1 MKKSVIFIVLWL
13 FILNCSTPF
22 KVYAKDPPPS
32 VSADSAVLLDATT
45 GKILFS
51 KNPDSAYPP
60 ASTTKVMTALIV
72 LEKANLDSE
81 VTIGTNPPKIDGT
94 RLGLIEGEKFKVR
107 DLLYG
112 LLLASD
118 NDCAMALAE
127 YVGNGSVNK
136 FVDEMNKKAIELGA
150 VHTHFV
156 NPSGLFDK
164 EHKTSAKDLS
174 LIMEKLSKNSEYS
187 KIASTLSYNIK
198 PTNKWK
204 NERVIWNENKLIQ
217 KQSNFYYDG
226 CIGGKTGYTIQ
237 SLHSYVATAV
247 RGNHQLI
254 VALVHD
260 KNKTFFPDAI
270 SLFNYG
276 YNNFKFEKLYSKGD
290 IVTTYNK
297 NNLSVPLIAASD
309 FYYNKEIGDNS
320 TPTFKL
326 KNETLNSKYFK
337 KGDVVNS
344 AEIFLN
350 GKSIGNLQLLSGLN
364 NKPSS
369 LYARTQNQML
379 HINIQY
385 LILGSIIILILV
397 SVLIIRKIKISHE

>member
-13 FILNCSTPF
+13 FLISCSTSF
-22 KVYAKDPPPS
+22 KAYAKNPPPS

-45 GKILFS
+45 GEILFS
-51 KNPDSAYPP
+51 KNPDTAYPP
-60 ASTTKVMTALIV
+60 ASTTKIMTALLV
-72 LEKANLDSE
+72 LEKTNLDNE
-81 VTIGTNPPKIDGT
+81 VTIGSNPPKIDGT
-94 RLGLIEGEKFKVR
+94 RLGLIEGEKLKVR

-136 FVDEMNKKAIELGA
+136 FVDEMNKKALELGA
-150 VHTHFV
+150 LHTHFV

-164 EHKTSAKDLS
+164 NHNISAKDLS
-174 LIMEKLSKNSEYS
+174 LIMKELSKNSNYS
-187 KIASTLSYNIK
+187 KIASTVSYTIK
-198 PTNKWK
+198 PTNKSK
-204 NERVIWNENKLIQ
+204 NERVVWNENRLIQ
-217 KQSNFYYDG
+217 KQSHYYYEG

-237 SLHSYVATAV
+237 SLHSYVATAI

-290 IVTTYNK
+290 IIANYNK

-309 FYYNKEIGDNS
+309 FYYDREIGDNS

-326 KNETLNSKYFK
+326 KDNNLNLKSFK
-337 KGDVVNS
+337 KGDTVDE
-344 AEIFLN
+344 AEFSLN
-350 GKSIGNLQLLSGLN
+350 GKNVGNLQLLSGVNNSSSSIYTGNQNKISHLN
-364 NKPSS
+364 
-369 LYARTQNQML
+369 M
-379 HINIQY
+379 QY
-385 LILGSIIILILV
+385 LVLASIIILIII
-397 SVLIIRKIKISHE
+397 SAFLIKKSKISNE